1 MTTEA
6 LCLRGEYAGS
16 SIGDTLAQ
24 SDSAKGVFFGHFKS
38 SRPRI
43 PLFVNATPSWIF
55 ETLESV
61 SMRADA
67 VGHDLLESLLIPVN
81 ANRTIS
87 ASTFH
92 D

>member
-1 MTTEA
+1 MATKA

-16 SIGDTLAQ
+16 SIDDTLAQ

-38 SRPRI
+38 NRPRI

-61 SMRADA
+61 SKRADA

-81 ANRTIS
+81 TNRTIPT
-87 ASTFH
+87 STFH